1 MASRAAGNITQRHLS
16 PDTGREQVE
25 PEVFKLSPAVSL
37 SFCTDTSLQSWLQHS
52 ANLHTAPG
60 YHNQKNDLHEQ
71 LEEVQVLKCCDGIT
85 HSTNYDADY
94 YY

>member
-1 MASRAAGNITQRHLS
+1 MLLVISHSATSAPTQEENKS
-16 PDTGREQVE
+16 EA
-25 PEVFKLSPAVSL
+25 EVFKLSAAVSL

-71 LEEVQVLKCCDGIT
+71 LEEVQVLKCCNGL
-85 HSTNYDADY
+85 
-94 YY
+94 

>member
-1 MASRAAGNITQRHLS
+1 MLAHRQRLWWLHVLLVSHSATSALTQEENKS
-16 PDTGREQVE
+16 E

-37 SFCTDTSLQSWLQHS
+37 SLQHS

-71 LEEVQVLKCCDGIT
+71 LEEVQVLQCCDGIT
-85 HSTNYDADY
+85 HITNYDADY
-94 YY
+94 Y

>member
-1 MASRAAGNITQRHLS
+1 MLLVISHSATSAPTQEENKS
-16 PDTGREQVE
+16 EA
-25 PEVFKLSPAVSL
+25 EVFKLSPAVSL

-85 HSTNYDADY
+85 HITNYDADY